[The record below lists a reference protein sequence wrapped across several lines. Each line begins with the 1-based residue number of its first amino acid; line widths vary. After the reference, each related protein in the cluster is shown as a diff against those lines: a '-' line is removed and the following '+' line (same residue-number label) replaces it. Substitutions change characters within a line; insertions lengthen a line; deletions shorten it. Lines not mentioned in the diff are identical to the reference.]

1 MSKMGKENNQSA
13 TEKNISWTSLEI
25 IGELILLGFM
35 LILIIAYLIELPDLK
50 WAGRYLPLLAIGMGL
65 PFWIFRLFTV
75 VRRKAAMQQ
84 GMVMDLG
91 FKLGED
97 PHGEK
102 QRAILYIG
110 SIVGLFLLVWL
121 IGFHVGLPAWV
132 MGYLIFY
139 AKMKWYYASVAGIFF
154 EAFIISILDLTID
167 IGWPEPFIFKLID
180 IAYPFND
187 MFSRAF

>member
-1 MSKMGKENNQSA
+1 MMSSDKNKNNQ
-13 TEKNISWTSLEI
+13 EKNISWTSIEI

-35 LILIIAYLIELPDLK
+35 MVLIIAYLIELPEIK
-50 WAGRYLPLLAIGMGL
+50 WAGRYLPLLAITMGL
-65 PFWIFRLFTV
+65 PFWFLRVRTV
-75 VRRKAAMQQ
+75 LARKSALQQ

-97 PHGEK
+97 PSGEK

-110 SIVGLFLLVWL
+110 SILGLFILVWV
-121 IGFHVGLPAWV
+121 IGFHIGLPAWV
-132 MGYLIFY
+132 VGYLVVY
-139 AKMKWYYASVAGIFF
+139 AKMKWRYALIAGIGF
-154 EAFIISILDLTID
+154 EAFIIAILDLTID
-167 IGWPEPFIFKLID
+167 IGWPEPLIFKLTN